1 MPPGGAGA
9 FRFTLFD
16 VVETPPT
23 TDAGDRMTESSAT
36 GLTVR
41 MAVLRT
47 PLYVA
52 EIVTGVVAETSDVVI
67 VKIDDT
73 LVPAAYPSH
82 EHQQP
87 TKELSRLMSDL

>member
-1 MPPGGAGA
+1 
-9 FRFTLFD
+9 LFD

-52 EIVTGVVAETSDVVI
+52 EIVTGVVAETADVVI
-67 VKIDDT
+67 VKTGDA
-73 LVPAAYPSH
+73 VAPAATAT
-82 EHQQP
+82 EAGTP
-87 TKELSRLMSDL
+87 TPIDRPAFPERRLKASRRRDS